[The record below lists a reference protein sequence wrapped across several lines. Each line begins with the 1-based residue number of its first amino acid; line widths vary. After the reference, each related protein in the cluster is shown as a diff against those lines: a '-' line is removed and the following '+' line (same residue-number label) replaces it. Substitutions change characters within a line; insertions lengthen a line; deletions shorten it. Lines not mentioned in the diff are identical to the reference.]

1 MYVGT
6 FFKLSEFT
14 HSDTARVLSLRNVP
28 TDAQIENIKR
38 LCAVVLDPLRKY
50 VGVPVIITSGYRS
63 ELLNTAVGGT
73 RRSKHMFGLAA
84 DIKCSQ
90 TTKALAFLEDMRE
103 KGILKELIYY
113 RERNFIHCA
122 I

>member
-6 FFKLSEFT
+6 YFKLSEFT
-14 HSDTARVLSLRNVP
+14 ASATAARLHLRNDP
-28 TDAQIENIKR
+28 NPAQIENIKR
-38 LCAVVLDPLRKY
+38 LVQVVLDPLRKY
-50 VGVPVIITSGYRS
+50 VGVPVVVTSGYRS
-63 ELLNTAVGGT
+63 KLLNTAVGGVS
-73 RRSKHMFGLAA
+73 RSKHLSGCAA

-90 TTKALAFLEDMRE
+90 TTKALAFLQTLKEQ
-103 KGILKELIYY
+103 GILKELIYY